1 MKNNIRLLVI
11 EDNEEIIDL
20 IKLYKPGSMDIFDA
34 KDGKE
39 GLKLFYEEKFDLIIL
54 DLMLPI
60 LDGYQ
65 VLKKIRET
73 SDIPII
79 ILSSKN
85 LDFEIIL
92 GLDKGADD
100 YIVKPFNPMED
111 KKVGSV
117 IRKFYD
123 SYHYLYLLGK
133 RKPVHYIYVVEEPGS
148 DSTMRKRLRGRM
160 KTLLPFSLQES
171 LDTGIKMIDKVDVM
185 SIAEWNNDDIY
196 GKYPFVKLK

>member
-1 MKNNIRLLVI
+1 MKYIGFEEMKMKKI
-11 EDNEEIIDL
+11 FTDENEEYGLDCSQAIWASDQLHQI
-20 IKLYKPGSMDIFDA
+20 YHDA
-34 KDGKE
+34 KVQLSDADFMIENSENIVIMEYKNANT
-39 GLKLFYEEKFDLIIL
+39 EKA
-54 DLMLPI
+54 
-60 LDGYQ
+60 
-65 VLKKIRET
+65 VE
-73 SDIPII
+73 
-79 ILSSKN
+79 LSYKT
-85 LDFEIIL
+85 
-92 GLDKGADD
+92 
-100 YIVKPFNPMED
+100 KPFNPMED

-133 RKPVHYIYVVEEPGS
+133 RKPVHYIYVVEAPGS